1 MLFAGINSHVAYAD
15 ETMETTSKSST
26 SVSESSE
33 STDGATQDISAY
45 DNSQSEEELI
55 EAYDDSQEEEYLIE
69 AYDDSL
75 NSLQSPVADAKPEI
89 ALESI
94 DVNTGD
100 FVLKLSN
107 LRSLNEGDYVTVPI
121 WSDAKQADIVWYN
134 PEYTDGIYYVRGN
147 ISNHKYNFGTYNAHV
162 YIRNGNSAE
171 FECGMSFA
179 VALGCD
185 GITVS
190 GDTDQKTVMIS
201 GVKDYNAITKISY
214 AVWSDVNGQD
224 DCRWYDASET
234 QSGVYSG
241 GFSVRNHK
249 GTGNYNVHCY
259 ALTRSGQMV
268 FVGATNFVVDSAS
281 AESVSTSEIT
291 NAGQFDITISGVK
304 APYGI
309 SNIRAAVW
317 SKTDQSD
324 LIWYNCTKVDQS
336 YKATAAISNHK
347 YYVGNYNIH
356 VYLQNADGDMEFI
369 GATNKDCSIKSGT
382 VKINQDKSSL
392 YYPVSLSDFNFYNTV
407 QSISFGI
414 WGNAGGQNDL
424 TWYDASLVDGAY
436 LANFEVAN
444 HMERGEYNVHV
455 YAKMKDG
462 STRFITA
469 ANFSI
474 DNLPTESVTVSDI
487 NNSGGTFKININVVR
502 KLSNVKSVKAGVWS
516 KGDQS
521 DFMWYTASVQAD
533 GTYCVNADVK
543 NHGYDFGKYY
553 IHVYVEDKNGN
564 MSFAA
569 GTEADIQPVNY
580 VKYEQISECLMRIT
594 VYGAQYNGAAADSV
608 QFPTWSEENGQDDI
622 VWYNGEK
629 NSDGSFSINIYRG
642 DFRVD
647 GTYDTHIYVD
657 GKGFIYGL
665 SYKMKIPTDY
675 NSYAAEVMR
684 NIIYAVETG
693 GQIYGNQRYDDFTMA
708 FNSSSNERAITI
720 GAGQWYATE
729 AKRLLNEIRSSDP
742 ATFARYDTAGI
753 GTDLDNANWSIY
765 GSDGTVL
772 TQSNYKS
779 ERDAHRTITTGS
791 AKAVAIQNIIK
802 SDAGIAVQNR
812 LTDVQMAQYVDEAAQ
827 LNVTDLKARM
837 FCANIRHLGGLSS
850 MKRVIN
856 NCISDGLSLTMENL
870 WSTMLKH
877 DNQNSD
883 GNQVGSPIYHTR
895 HIKVM
900 SWLNK
905 YIG

>member
-1 MLFAGINSHVAYAD
+1 M
-15 ETMETTSKSST
+15 
-26 SVSESSE
+26 
-33 STDGATQDISAY
+33 
-45 DNSQSEEELI
+45 
-55 EAYDDSQEEEYLIE
+55 
-69 AYDDSL
+69 
-75 NSLQSPVADAKPEI
+75 
-89 ALESI
+89 
-94 DVNTGD
+94 
-100 FVLKLSN
+100 
-107 LRSLNEGDYVTVPI
+107 
-121 WSDAKQADIVWYN
+121 
-134 PEYTDGIYYVRGN
+134 
-147 ISNHKYNFGTYNAHV
+147 
-162 YIRNGNSAE
+162 
-171 FECGMSFA
+171 
-179 VALGCD
+179 
-185 GITVS
+185 
-190 GDTDQKTVMIS
+190 
-201 GVKDYNAITKISY
+201 
-214 AVWSDVNGQD
+214 
-224 DCRWYDASET
+224 
-234 QSGVYSG
+234 
-241 GFSVRNHK
+241 
-249 GTGNYNVHCY
+249 
-259 ALTRSGQMV
+259 
-268 FVGATNFVVDSAS
+268 
-281 AESVSTSEIT
+281 
-291 NAGQFDITISGVK
+291 
-304 APYGI
+304 
-309 SNIRAAVW
+309 
-317 SKTDQSD
+317 
-324 LIWYNCTKVDQS
+324 
-336 YKATAAISNHK
+336 
-347 YYVGNYNIH
+347 
-356 VYLQNADGDMEFI
+356 
-369 GATNKDCSIKSGT
+369 
-382 VKINQDKSSL
+382 
-392 YYPVSLSDFNFYNTV
+392 
-407 QSISFGI
+407 
-414 WGNAGGQNDL
+414 
-424 TWYDASLVDGAY
+424 
-436 LANFEVAN
+436 
-444 HMERGEYNVHV
+444 
-455 YAKMKDG
+455 
-462 STRFITA
+462 
-469 ANFSI
+469 
-474 DNLPTESVTVSDI
+474 TVSDI

-802 SDAGIAVQNR
+802 SDAGVAVQNR
-812 LTDVQMAQYVDEAAQ
+812 LTDVQMAQYVGEAAQ
-827 LNVTDLKARM
+827 LGVTDLKARM